1 MATTDSAPEPGDE
14 IPEFKKFQVNVTLDN
29 LLTNLVERPRLV
41 VEARAGAT
49 QGIVPDM
56 HPDIAQH
63 LQRISELASELL
75 QEINAIN
82 QIDPDILSR
91 LKQA

>member
-1 MATTDSAPEPGDE
+1 MATTDSAPEPDDE
-14 IPEFKKFQVNVTLDN
+14 IPEYKKYQVNLTLDN
-29 LLTNLVERPRLV
+29 LLTNLAERPRLV
-41 VEARAGAT
+41 VEARAAT
-49 QGIVPDM
+49 QGIAPDM